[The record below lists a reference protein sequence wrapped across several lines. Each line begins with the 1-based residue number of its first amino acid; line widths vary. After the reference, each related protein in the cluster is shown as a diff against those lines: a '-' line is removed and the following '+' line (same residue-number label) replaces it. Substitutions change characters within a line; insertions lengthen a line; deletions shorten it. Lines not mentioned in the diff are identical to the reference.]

1 MNSKPDSK
9 RWLMPSFAIG
19 ALIIL
24 SVCCACLVVI
34 GAAAMIFYTSNS
46 TISLDDDQSATPTP
60 VVIRPSPS
68 VTPVP
73 TQTTTPET
81 GQTLV
86 DATPSPQTLQDID
99 INTIEV
105 LNQVE
110 VPTQDPIVLAQRL
123 EGKGEIPLT
132 VEALPAA
139 LRVGERKAFWVSNS
153 DTNENF
159 QVEAE
164 LAYVTDHVY
173 FWIEDNVSYRKSN
186 LTELVETF
194 EREIYPT
201 TRSFFG
207 SEWKPGVDGDPH
219 IYMLLA
225 RNLGDSI
232 AGYYSSKDEYHPL
245 ANEYSNAHEMFLLS
259 ADVLDLDDE
268 FTYGVLAHEFQHM
281 THWNVDRNE
290 ESWVNEG
297 LSELA
302 SFINGYGV
310 GFHDYSYIENPDIQ
324 LNTWPMDSKASH
336 YGASFLFMNYFL
348 NRFGDATTRA
358 LVASPENGL
367 QSLNQ
372 VLAATGQVDPVSG
385 QAIQVDDV
393 FSDWI
398 LASYIKD
405 ESVFDGRY
413 TYANYPG
420 APQASSTEVIERCPS
435 GVQTRDVSQ
444 YGADYIEI
452 NCSGT
457 NHLRFEGSVEVS
469 LLPVDPK
476 SGDYYFWSN
485 QGDESNMTLTRSFDF
500 SGYRG
505 ALTLTYWTWFHLEK
519 DYDYVYVEAS
529 QDGGETWEILITP
542 FGTAD
547 DPSGNSYGWGY
558 NGSSGDLFGKDVET
572 ARWIE
577 ESVDLSRYSGKEV
590 LVRFEYI
597 TDAAVNGEGLV
608 LDDIA
613 IPEIGYFSDLE
624 NDEGGWDAEGFVR
637 LNNDLP
643 QTFQV
648 AVIRYGEEISVEKY
662 SLSVENDLTL
672 SLEIRQETEKAVV
685 VVAGTT
691 PYTRQKATYRFE
703 IAP

>member
-1 MNSKPDSK
+1 
-9 RWLMPSFAIG
+9 MPSFVIG
-19 ALIIL
+19 AIIIL

-34 GAAAMIFYTSNS
+34 GAAAMIFYTSGT
-46 TISLDDDQSATPTP
+46 TISLDGDQSATPTP
-60 VVIRPSPS
+60 IVIRPSPS
-68 VTPVP
+68 VTTVP

-81 GQTLV
+81 GQALSI
-86 DATPSPQTLQDID
+86 DATPSPQPLQDSESD
-99 INTIEV
+99 TIEV
-105 LNQVE
+105 LDQVE
-110 VPTQDPIVLAQRL
+110 VPTQDPIALAQRL

-132 VEALPAA
+132 VEAPPVPRQA
-139 LRVGERKAFWVSNS
+139 GERQTFWVSNS

-159 QVEAE
+159 EVDAE
-164 LAYVTDHVY
+164 LAAVTDHVY
-173 FWIEDNVSYRKSN
+173 FWIEENVSYRKGD
-186 LTELVETF
+186 LAELVETF
-194 EREIYPT
+194 ENEIYPT
-201 TRSFFG
+201 TRNFFG
-207 SEWKPGVDGDPH
+207 SEWTTGVDGDAH

-225 RNLGDSI
+225 RNLGESI

-245 ANEYSNAHEMFLLS
+245 ANEYSNAHEIFLLS

-268 FTYGVLAHEFQHM
+268 FTYAVLAHEFQHM
-281 THWNVDRNE
+281 IHWNIDRNE

-297 LSELA
+297 LAELA

-310 GFHDYSYIENPDIQ
+310 GFHDYTYIEDPDIQ
-324 LNTWPMDSKASH
+324 LNTWPLESQVSH

-348 NRFGDATTRA
+348 NRFGDATTRE
-358 LVASPENGL
+358 LVASTENGL

-372 VLAATGQVDPVSG
+372 VLAASNQVDPITG
-385 QAIQVDDV
+385 QAIQVEDV
-393 FSDWI
+393 FSDWV

-405 ESVFDGRY
+405 ETVFDGRY
-413 TYANYPG
+413 TYANYPE
-420 APQASSTEVIERCPS
+420 APQATSTEVIERCPS

-444 YGADYIEI
+444 YGVDYIEVT
-452 NCSGT
+452 CSGT
-457 NHLRFEGSVEVS
+457 NHFRFEGSVEIL
-469 LLPVDPK
+469 LLPVDPI

-485 QGDESNMTLTRSFDF
+485 QGDESNMTLTKYFDF
-500 SGYRG
+500 RDYRG
-505 ALTLTYWTWFHLEK
+505 ELTLTYWTWFHLEK
-519 DYDYVYVEAS
+519 DYDYVYVES
-529 QDGGETWEILITP
+529 SLDGGDTWDILITP

-590 LVRFEYI
+590 LVRFEYV

-624 NDEGGWDAEGFVR
+624 ADEGGWEAQGFVR
-637 LNNDLP
+637 INNVLP
-643 QTFQV
+643 QTYQV
-648 AVIRYGEEISVEKY
+648 AVIHYGEETTVQKY
-662 SLSVENDLTL
+662 SISGENELDIP
-672 SLEIRQETEKAVV
+672 LEIGRGNQKAVV

-691 PYTRQKATYRFE
+691 PYTRQKTAYRFE